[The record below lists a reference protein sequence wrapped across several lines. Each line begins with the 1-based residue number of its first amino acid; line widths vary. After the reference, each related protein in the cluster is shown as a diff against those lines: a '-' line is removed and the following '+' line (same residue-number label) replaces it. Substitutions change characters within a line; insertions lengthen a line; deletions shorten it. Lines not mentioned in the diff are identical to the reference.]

1 MTRVIYFHIKLTMN
15 HLLNSKLLMTHPFR
29 SLVLT
34 LFIFFNLGAVIS
46 AQQQQD
52 SVLSLSA
59 FMYFGASWSGQSRII
74 LSRPDGKQ
82 QQVPLKRIRSLAQIE
97 SLAENEAILTQ
108 QLNVLLKQGWKI
120 QSANTAISTGENS
133 ADMLVY
139 RYVLVK

>member
-1 MTRVIYFHIKLTMN
+1 
-15 HLLNSKLLMTHPFR
+15 MTHPFR

-34 LFIFFNLGAVIS
+34 IFIFFNLGAVIS

-52 SVLSLSA
+52 SILSLSA

-97 SLAENEAILTQ
+97 SLAENEMVINQ
-108 QLNVLLKQGWKI
+108 QLNGLLKQGWKV
-120 QSANTAISTGENS
+120 QTANTAISTGESS
-133 ADMLVY
+133 ADMLIY